1 MIKGFVK
8 ITNRK
13 ILTDKQVRLW
23 NVTLIPAIEYQLLGV
38 VLSKKEAEKLMSPLN
53 VLIKHK
59 SNMPK
64 LLPNCIIYDKDLY
77 GIKSI
82 YDLQLK
88 SISKNILYLANG
100 NEELNKI
107 FKIQM
112 RKLDGGIG
120 QLCVLQKQRQVR
132 SFQQVHM

>member
-1 MIKGFVK
+1 M
-8 ITNRK
+8 
-13 ILTDKQVRLW
+13 
-23 NVTLIPAIEYQLLGV
+23 TLIPAIEYQLLGV